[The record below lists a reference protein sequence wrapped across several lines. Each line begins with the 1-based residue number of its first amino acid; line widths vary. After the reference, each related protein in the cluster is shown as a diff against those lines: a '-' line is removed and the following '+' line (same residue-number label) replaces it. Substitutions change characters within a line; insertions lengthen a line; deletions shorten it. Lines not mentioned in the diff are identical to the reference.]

1 MNSSASSTHLHV
13 AAKPTLLSRLL
24 SVSPRT
30 TFAVDAIITGPFT
43 VALALLPAGLREL
56 LGFSDALLKVAVII
70 LVPFVAA
77 LALHCLTGAR
87 HRGISYA
94 LVVGNIAW
102 VLLSIAVIL
111 GPWFSFP
118 PWGIAFVVGQALL
131 VDVLATWQF
140 LALRRQ
146 R

>member
-1 MNSSASSTHLHV
+1 MNSSASSTHL
-13 AAKPTLLSRLL
+13 AATARPSLLSKLL
-24 SVSPRT
+24 SASPRT
-30 TFAVDAIITGPFT
+30 AFAVDAIITGPFT
-43 VALALLPAGLREL
+43 AVLALLPFRLREL

-77 LALHCLTGAR
+77 LVLHCLTGAR
-87 HRGISYA
+87 HRGIGYT
-94 LVVGNIAW
+94 LVVGNITW
-102 VLLSIAVIL
+102 VLLSLVVVL
-111 GPWFSFP
+111 GPWFSFT

-140 LALRRQ
+140 LTLRRQ